1 MQSTNIKGLFDA
13 GNRKFRIPSYQRSYS
28 WGEKQVTQFIED
40 LKNAQRQ
47 YYLGHF
53 LFEEE
58 EGENENTLLII
69 DGQQRLTTC
78 VIFFSCLKNELKKRK
93 NQNETIDVDLDD
105 ITDYYLKDI
114 HKGIQKFETVAD
126 DNNFFLNEI
135 IDSKQNTNDTT
146 TKSQLRIRKAKLFFE
161 KEFEK
166 TETKELERWTELVE
180 NAAITQFVVEDKVQ
194 AAQIFAFQNDRGKA
208 LSKLEIVKSY
218 FMLQIYLLAE
228 RKEQANEHIKFLER
242 EFSTIYSQT
251 VRINL
256 KEDDVLTYY
265 WCSIKGYSYDK
276 ITDGVKEALQE
287 TPGNKIDWIKGIV
300 TGLSQAFNTVE
311 KIEQSTDS
319 YISDLRSL
327 NNMALSYPFFMKAY
341 RVGASEKTISRI
353 AKFLENITFRSL
365 LRGGRADIESRLNS
379 FLTKKFE
386 DDNQINN
393 SIDTMI
399 NRIKTDGWWGYWNDN
414 ELLRLLDDGWFYQN
428 RVDNY
433 VLWKYELYLC
443 NKNYPLPHKVSFN
456 DLIRNESIEHIAPQ
470 MPTNGNPL
478 ANGYGKYKDAEN
490 GIKSGHWLHC
500 LGNLMLISQSHN
512 SSIGNQPFVNKLDSY
527 GKDNLLHQQKEI
539 QDFVEDKNNPVWDV
553 AAINRRHEKI
563 LKAAQEIWNLDKI

>member
-1 MQSTNIKGLFDA
+1 MEATNIKGLFEA
-13 GNRKFRIPSYQRSYS
+13 RNRKFRIPSYQRSYS
-28 WGEKQVTQFIED
+28 WGEKQINQFIED
-40 LKNAQRQ
+40 LKNAQSQ

-53 LFEEE
+53 LFE

-78 VIFFSCLKNELKKRK
+78 IIFFSCLKNELQKRK

-114 HKGIQKFETVAD
+114 RKGTQKFETVTD
-126 DNNFFLNEI
+126 DNNLFLNEI
-135 IDSKQNTNDTT
+135 IDNKQNTKDIT
-146 TKSQLRIRKAKLFFE
+146 TKSQQRIRRAKLLFE
-161 KEFEK
+161 TEFEK
-166 TETKELERWTELVE
+166 TETKELLRWKQLVE
-180 NAAITQFVVEDKVQ
+180 DAATTQFVVENKVQ

-218 FMLQIYLLAE
+218 FMLQIYLLSE
-228 RKEQANEHIKFLER
+228 SKEQANEYIKYLEN

-251 VRINL
+251 VRIDL

-265 WCSIKGYSYDK
+265 LRSIKGYYCDE
-276 ITDGVKEALQE
+276 ITVGVKAALQE
-287 TPGNKIDWIKGIV
+287 TSGNKIDWIKRFV

-319 YISDLRSL
+319 YINDLRSL
-327 NNMALSYPFFMKAY
+327 NNMALSYPFFIKAY
-341 RVGASEKTISRI
+341 RVGASEKTINRI

-386 DDNQINN
+386 DDNQINS
-393 SIDTMI
+393 SIDNMI
-399 NRIKTDGWWGYWNDN
+399 NCIKTDGWWGYWNDD
-414 ELLRLLDDGWFYQN
+414 ELLELLDGGWFYQN

-443 NKNYPLPHKVSFN
+443 NENHPLPLKVSFK

-470 MPTNGNPL
+470 TPKNDDPL
-478 ANGYGKYKDAEN
+478 VNGYGKYEDAEN

-500 LGNLMLISQSHN
+500 VGNLMLISQSHN
-512 SSIGNQPFVNKLDSY
+512 SSIGNQHFAKKLDSY
-527 GKDNLLHQQKEI
+527 GKDNLLNQQKEI
-539 QDFVEDKNNPVWDV
+539 QDFVEDRNNPVWDV
-553 AAINRRHEKI
+553 AAIKKRHEKI